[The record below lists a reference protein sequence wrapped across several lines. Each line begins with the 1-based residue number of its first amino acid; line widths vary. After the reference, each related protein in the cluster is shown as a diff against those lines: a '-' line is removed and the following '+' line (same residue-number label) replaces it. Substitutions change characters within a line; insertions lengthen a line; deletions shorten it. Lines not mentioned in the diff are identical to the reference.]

1 MKKLRKILSVILNAV
16 FTLVLIFGVALILL
30 RVMGF
35 KLYAVKTQSMQNIYP
50 AGTLIIT
57 DSTAAEDVEV
67 GDVISFTVAKNTVV
81 THRVTKNDTENELIY
96 TKGDMNDS
104 EDSSPV
110 AYNNVLGCV
119 VFGIPYIGNGALYLR
134 KKYVKIA
141 LIVLLALLAIY
152 LIAGLVIR
160 IVTKIKRRRKSE
172 GENKEDFQR

>member
-1 MKKLRKILSVILNAV
+1 MKKLRKILSVFLNVA
-16 FTLVLIFGVALILL
+16 FTLLLILGVALLAL
-30 RVMGF
+30 RAMGY

-57 DSTAAEDVEV
+57 DSTAAEDIEV

-104 EDSSPV
+104 EDSSPI
-110 AYNNVLGCV
+110 AYDNVLGCI
-119 VFGIPYIGNGALYLR
+119 VFGIPYIGNAALYLR

-152 LIAGLVIR
+152 LIVSLIIK
-160 IVTKIKRRRKSE
+160 IVAKIKGRR
-172 GENKEDFQR
+172 NK